1 MDFTTYWQYSD
12 MVTRTL
18 FFLLLVLSIAS
29 WVTGII
35 RILQSRKL
43 AASVADDLSAQIHS
57 KQASL
62 VDTNAAS
69 RRLVIEQTL
78 LKHIGRYRFASE
90 RGLPILGTTAAIA
103 PFIGLFGTVWG
114 IFHALHNIGVSGQAG
129 LGQVAGPV
137 GEALIMTGLGIAV
150 AIPAVVFYNLAI
162 RINRRVMYHAND
174 RAHDLLAQSTNLTGN
189 QQLTA
194 QQSTASSTARATQEK
209 FTKSMSSEQQAVQ
222 SSEAYR
228 KSVPSQLS

>member
-18 FFLLLVLSIAS
+18 FFLLLALSIFS
-29 WVTGII
+29 WVTGIV
-35 RILQSRKL
+35 RVLQSRKL
-43 AASVADDLSAQIHS
+43 AAAVADDLSQKI
-57 KQASL
+57 QAKRSDL
-62 VDTNAAS
+62 NGKDTTT

-150 AIPAVVFYNLAI
+150 AIPAVVFYNLAV

-174 RAHDLLAQSTNLTGN
+174 RAHDLLANLSEVA
-189 QQLTA
+189 LT
-194 QQSTASSTARATQEK
+194 E
-209 FTKSMSSEQQAVQ
+209 Q
-222 SSEAYR
+222 SSIVHNNA
-228 KSVPSQLS
+228 VTPSQLATNTSSTTVDTKSEKYYSNSAPSQP